1 MSSTKFLFQKN
12 WSILNLLIIWLIGE
26 LTGGV
31 LFTQNGNG
39 VEFHGQI
46 LPRFF
51 RILWNPVTKM
61 KLVTGSTKFIFHIR
75 HQRGHFPSVWL
86 IGRVTGFIARRV
98 ANVSSMD
105 SSRFFRILLESG
117 NQNEAGDLFH
127 KVHFS
132 DLSLRSLFF
141 WVFFVCF
148 FFSWM
153 IHPLRETVSRFFY
166 TEEDVTWQTDKI
178 SLCKHCRG
186 FFGDSIN
193 KSKGFKGLF
202 QYS

>member
-1 MSSTKFLFQKN
+1 MDSS
-12 WSILNLLIIWLIGE
+12 
-26 LTGGV
+26 
-31 LFTQNGNG
+31 
-39 VEFHGQI
+39 
-46 LPRFF
+46 RFF
-51 RILWNPVTKM
+51 RILWNPATKM
-61 KLVTGSTKFIFHIR
+61 KLVICSTKFIFQIFNWSSRCPSIR
-75 HQRGHFPSVWL
+75 L
-86 IGRVTGFIARRV
+86 IGRVKDHLARRV

-117 NQNEAGDLFH
+117 NQNEAGDLFN

-132 DLSLRSLFF
+132 DLSLRSPFF
-141 WVFFVCF
+141 WFFFVCF

-153 IHPLRETVSRFFY
+153 IHPLPETVSRFFY
-166 TEEDVTWQTDKI
+166 AEEDVTWQTDKI

-186 FFGDSIN
+186 FFGHSIN